1 MKAYSLAIAQSAEN
15 NEPESPVYYDSDS
28 KTIENAEGSSTD
40 TGEQAYDVKKQEEDN
55 SLNGILSKYTKTK
68 DSASLGLSA
77 GLGLLNLA
85 QTSRHGG
92 PEDS

>member
-1 MKAYSLAIAQSAEN
+1 
-15 NEPESPVYYDSDS
+15 
-28 KTIENAEGSSTD
+28 
-40 TGEQAYDVKKQEEDN
+40 VKKQDEDN

-85 QTSRHGG
+85 QTSRHSLPPDTQLIQESELGLLTEEALDDAMAVAEVETG
-92 PEDS
+92 EPDKSN